1 MLSPTR
7 RRLQSLSIPAIP
19 IFALAMF
26 VAMADM
32 ARSEEKTEA
41 AKPPELP
48 AVTFVKAEN
57 KDVTP
62 SSEFVGRVEAV
73 QRVDLRARITGFL
86 DKQAFQDGQTVKEGE
101 LLYVIEQEPFAASVK
116 QAEANLAA
124 AKAQALNA
132 TTALKRAEILVE
144 RKTVSQATAD
154 DRLAEKRVADAS
166 VLQAEAALTQA
177 KITYSYTEIRSPI
190 NGRIGRSNIKPG
202 NLVTPESGVLA
213 TVVKQDPVY
222 VAFNVTERTVL
233 NFRRRVAEMGSS
245 DNDARKTLQMKLRL
259 SDGEIYG
266 EVGQL
271 DFTDVQVNPTT
282 DTIVIR
288 GTFANPN
295 GLLVDQQF
303 VVVIVETA
311 DPEERLVIPRNAIGL
326 DQRGQFVLMVNAE
339 NKIEERVIQTGAAFG
354 RDVAVT
360 SGLEPGDRIVVE
372 GGMKVRPRM
381 EVNAV
386 AAVKPGT

>member
-7 RRLQSLSIPAIP
+7 RCLQSLFVPVCGLA
-19 IFALAMF
+19 FLLAL
-26 VAMADM
+26 VGPV
-32 ARSEEKTEA
+32 RSEEKADA
-41 AKPPELP
+41 AKAAPLP
-48 AVTFVKAEN
+48 AVTFVEAAN

-73 QRVDLRARITGFL
+73 QKVDLRARITGFL
-86 DKQAFQDGQTVKEGE
+86 DKQAFQDGQTVKEDE
-101 LLYVIEQEPFAASVK
+101 LLFVIEQEPFAASVK

-132 TTALKRAEILVE
+132 TTSLKRAEILVE

-166 VLQAEAALTQA
+166 VLQSEAALTQA
-177 KITYSYTEIRSPI
+177 NITYSYTEIKSPI
-190 NGRIGRSNIKPG
+190 DGRIGRSNIKPG

-311 DPEERLVIPRNAIGL
+311 DPEERLVVPRSALGL
-326 DQRGQFVLMVNAE
+326 DQRGQFVLLVDAE
-339 NKIEERVIQTGAAFG
+339 NKIEERVVQTGNAFG
-354 RDVAVT
+354 RDIEVK
-360 SGLEPGDRIVVE
+360 SGLEPGDRVVIQ
-372 GGMKVRPRM
+372 GGLKVRPGM
-381 EVNAV
+381 QVNPV
-386 AAVKPGT
+386 AAEKQGT

>member
-1 MLSPTR
+1 MLSPTPR
-7 RRLQSLSIPAIP
+7 CLRSLFVPVGC
-19 IFALAMF
+19 FALLAAM
-26 VAMADM
+26 VGP
-32 ARSEEKTEA
+32 ARSEEKADA
-41 AKPPELP
+41 AKAPPLP
-48 AVTFVKAEN
+48 AVTFVQAAN

-73 QRVDLRARITGFL
+73 QRVDLRARVTGFL
-86 DKQAFQDGQTVKEGE
+86 DKQAFQDGQVVKEGE
-101 LLYVIEQEPFAASVK
+101 LLFVIEQEPFAASVK

-124 AKAQALNA
+124 ASAQALNA
-132 TTALKRAEILVE
+132 TTSLKRAEILVE

-177 KITYSYTEIRSPI
+177 NITYSYTEIISPI

-202 NLVTPESGVLA
+202 NLVSPESGVLA

-233 NFRRRVAEMGSS
+233 DFRRRVAEMGSTEK
-245 DNDARKTLQMKLRL
+245 NARATLQMKLRL

-266 EVGQL
+266 EVGKL

-311 DPEERLVIPRNAIGL
+311 DPEERLVIPRSALGL

-339 NKIEERVIQTGAAFG
+339 NKIEERVVQTGKAFG
-354 RDVAVT
+354 RDIGVT
-360 SGLEPGDRIVVE
+360 SGLEPGDRVVIQ
-372 GGMKVRPRM
+372 GGMKVRPGM
-381 EVNAV
+381 QVNPV
-386 AAVKPGT
+386 AAEKQGT

>member
-1 MLSPTR
+1 MLSPTPR
-7 RRLQSLSIPAIP
+7 CLRSLFVPVGC
-19 IFALAMF
+19 FALLAAM
-26 VAMADM
+26 VGP
-32 ARSEEKTEA
+32 ARSEEKADA
-41 AKPPELP
+41 AKAPPLP
-48 AVTFVKAEN
+48 AVTFVEAAN

-73 QRVDLRARITGFL
+73 QRVDLRARVTGFL
-86 DKQAFQDGQTVKEGE
+86 DKQAFQDGQVVKEGE
-101 LLYVIEQEPFAASVK
+101 LLFVIEQEPFAASVK

-124 AKAQALNA
+124 ANAQALNA
-132 TTALKRAEILVE
+132 TTSLKRAEILVE

-177 KITYSYTEIRSPI
+177 NITYSYTEIISPI

-202 NLVTPESGVLA
+202 NLVSPESGVLA

-233 NFRRRVAEMGSS
+233 DFRRRVAEMGSTEK
-245 DNDARKTLQMKLRL
+245 NARATLQMKLRL

-266 EVGQL
+266 EVGKL

-311 DPEERLVIPRNAIGL
+311 DPEERLVIPRSALGL

-339 NKIEERVIQTGAAFG
+339 NKIEERVVQTGKAFG
-354 RDVAVT
+354 RDIGVT
-360 SGLEPGDRIVVE
+360 SGLEPGDRVIIQ
-372 GGMKVRPRM
+372 GGMKVRPGM
-381 EVNAV
+381 QVNPV
-386 AAVKPGT
+386 AAEKQGT

>member
-1 MLSPTR
+1 
-7 RRLQSLSIPAIP
+7 
-19 IFALAMF
+19 
-26 VAMADM
+26 
-32 ARSEEKTEA
+32 
-41 AKPPELP
+41 
-48 AVTFVKAEN
+48 
-57 KDVTP
+57 
-62 SSEFVGRVEAV
+62 
-73 QRVDLRARITGFL
+73 
-86 DKQAFQDGQTVKEGE
+86 
-101 LLYVIEQEPFAASVK
+101 
-116 QAEANLAA
+116 
-124 AKAQALNA
+124 
-132 TTALKRAEILVE
+132 
-144 RKTVSQATAD
+144 
-154 DRLAEKRVADAS
+154 
-166 VLQAEAALTQA
+166 
-177 KITYSYTEIRSPI
+177 
-190 NGRIGRSNIKPG
+190 
-202 NLVTPESGVLA
+202 
-213 TVVKQDPVY
+213 
-222 VAFNVTERTVL
+222 
-233 NFRRRVAEMGSS
+233 MGSS

-372 GGMKVRPRM
+372 GGMKVRPGM

-386 AAVKPGT
+386 AAEKQGT

>member
-1 MLSPTR
+1 MLSPTPR
-7 RRLQSLSIPAIP
+7 CLRSLFVPVGC
-19 IFALAMF
+19 FALLTALTGP
-26 VAMADM
+26 VQ
-32 ARSEEKTEA
+32 SEEKDA
-41 AKPPELP
+41 AKPAQPLP
-48 AVTFVKAEN
+48 AVTYVEATK

-73 QRVDLRARITGFL
+73 QKVDLMARITGFL
-86 DKQAFQDGQTVKEGE
+86 DKQDFQDGQVVKEGE
-101 LLYVIEQEPFAASVK
+101 LLFVIEQEPFAASVK

-132 TTALKRAEILVE
+132 TTSLKRAEILVE

-166 VLQAEAALTQA
+166 VLQSEAALEQA
-177 KITYSYTEIRSPI
+177 NITYSYTEIKSPI
-190 NGRIGRSNIKPG
+190 DGRIGRTNIKPG
-202 NLVTPESGVLA
+202 NLVSPEAGVLA

-222 VAFNVTERTVL
+222 VTFNVTERTVL
-233 NFRRRVAEMGSS
+233 DFRRRVAEMGSTE
-245 DNDARKTLQMKLRL
+245 DNARATLQMKLRL

-266 EVGQL
+266 EVGKL

-288 GTFANPN
+288 GEFANPN

-311 DPEERLVIPRNAIGL
+311 DPEQRLVIPRSALGL

-339 NKIEERVIQTGAAFG
+339 NKIEERVVQTGKAFG
-354 RDVAVT
+354 RDIGVT
-360 SGLEPGDRIVVE
+360 SGLEPGDRVVIQ
-372 GGMKVRPRM
+372 GGMKVRPGM
-381 EVNAV
+381 QVNPV
-386 AAVKPGT
+386 AAEKQGT

>member
-1 MLSPTR
+1 MLSPTPR
-7 RRLQSLSIPAIP
+7 CLQSLFVPVGC
-19 IFALAMF
+19 FALLTALTGP
-26 VAMADM
+26 VQ
-32 ARSEEKTEA
+32 SEEKDA
-41 AKPPELP
+41 AKPAQPLP
-48 AVTFVKAEN
+48 AVTYVEATK

-73 QRVDLRARITGFL
+73 QKVDLMARITGFL
-86 DKQAFQDGQTVKEGE
+86 DKQDFQDGQVVKEGE
-101 LLYVIEQEPFAASVK
+101 LLFVIEQEPFAASVK

-132 TTALKRAEILVE
+132 TTSLKRAEILVE

-166 VLQAEAALTQA
+166 VLQSEAALEQA
-177 KITYSYTEIRSPI
+177 NITYSYTEIKSPI
-190 NGRIGRSNIKPG
+190 DGRIGRTNIKPG
-202 NLVTPESGVLA
+202 NLVSPEAGVLA

-222 VAFNVTERTVL
+222 VTFNVTERTVL
-233 NFRRRVAEMGSS
+233 DFRRRVAEMGSTE
-245 DNDARKTLQMKLRL
+245 DNARATLQMKLRL

-266 EVGQL
+266 EVGKL

-288 GTFANPN
+288 GEFANPN

-311 DPEERLVIPRNAIGL
+311 DPEQRLVIPRSALGL

-339 NKIEERVIQTGAAFG
+339 NKIEERVVQTGKAFG
-354 RDVAVT
+354 RDIGVT
-360 SGLEPGDRIVVE
+360 SGLEPGDRVVIQ
-372 GGMKVRPRM
+372 GGMKVRPGM
-381 EVNAV
+381 QVNPV
-386 AAVKPGT
+386 AAEKQGT

>member
-1 MLSPTR
+1 MLSPTPR
-7 RRLQSLSIPAIP
+7 CLRSLFVPVGC
-19 IFALAMF
+19 FALLAAM
-26 VAMADM
+26 VGP
-32 ARSEEKTEA
+32 ARSEEKADA
-41 AKPPELP
+41 AKAPPLP
-48 AVTFVKAEN
+48 AVTFVQAAN

-73 QRVDLRARITGFL
+73 QRVDLRARVTGFL
-86 DKQAFQDGQTVKEGE
+86 DKQAFQDGQVVKEGE
-101 LLYVIEQEPFAASVK
+101 LLFVIEQEPFAASVK

-124 AKAQALNA
+124 ASAQALNA
-132 TTALKRAEILVE
+132 TTSLKRAEILVE

-177 KITYSYTEIRSPI
+177 NITYSYTEIISPI

-202 NLVTPESGVLA
+202 NLVSAESGVLA

-233 NFRRRVAEMGSS
+233 DFRRRVAEMGSTEK
-245 DNDARKTLQMKLRL
+245 NARATLQMKLRL

-266 EVGQL
+266 EVGKL

-282 DTIVIR
+282 DTILIR

-311 DPEERLVIPRNAIGL
+311 DPEERLVIPRSALGL

-339 NKIEERVIQTGAAFG
+339 NKIEERVVQTGKAFG
-354 RDVAVT
+354 RDIGVT
-360 SGLEPGDRIVVE
+360 SGLEPGDRVVIQ
-372 GGMKVRPRM
+372 GGMKVRPGM
-381 EVNAV
+381 QVNPV
-386 AAVKPGT
+386 AAEKQGT

>member
-1 MLSPTR
+1 MVGP
-7 RRLQSLSIPAIP
+7 
-19 IFALAMF
+19 
-26 VAMADM
+26 
-32 ARSEEKTEA
+32 ARSEEKADA
-41 AKPPELP
+41 AKAPPLP
-48 AVTFVKAEN
+48 AVTFVEAAN

-73 QRVDLRARITGFL
+73 QRVDLRARVTGFL
-86 DKQAFQDGQTVKEGE
+86 DKQAFQDGQVVKEGE
-101 LLYVIEQEPFAASVK
+101 LLFVIEQEPFAASVK

-124 AKAQALNA
+124 ASAQALNA
-132 TTALKRAEILVE
+132 TTSLKRAEILVE

-177 KITYSYTEIRSPI
+177 NITYSYTEIISPI

-202 NLVTPESGVLA
+202 NLVSPESGVLA

-233 NFRRRVAEMGSS
+233 DFRRRVAEMGSTEK
-245 DNDARKTLQMKLRL
+245 NARATLQMKLRL

-266 EVGQL
+266 EVGKL

-311 DPEERLVIPRNAIGL
+311 DPEERLVIPRSALGL

-339 NKIEERVIQTGAAFG
+339 NKIEERVVQTGKAFG
-354 RDVAVT
+354 RDIGVT
-360 SGLEPGDRIVVE
+360 SGLEPGDRVIIQ
-372 GGMKVRPRM
+372 GGMKVRPGM
-381 EVNAV
+381 QVNPV
-386 AAVKPGT
+386 AAEKQGT

>member
-7 RRLQSLSIPAIP
+7 RCLQSLFVPVCG
-19 IFALAMF
+19 LA
-26 VAMADM
+26 VLVTLLGP
-32 ARSEEKTEA
+32 ARSEEEA
-41 AKPPELP
+41 DSKQAAPLP
-48 AVTFVKAEN
+48 AVTFVAAAK

-62 SSEFVGRVEAV
+62 SSDFVGRVEAV

-101 LLYVIEQEPFAASVK
+101 LLFVIEQEPFAASVK

-190 NGRIGRSNIKPG
+190 DGRIGRSNIKPG

-311 DPEERLVIPRNAIGL
+311 DPEERLVIPRSALGL
-326 DQRGQFVLMVNAE
+326 DQRGQFVLLVDAE
-339 NKIEERVIQTGAAFG
+339 DKIEERVVQTGNAFG
-354 RDVAVT
+354 RDIEIK
-360 SGLEPGDRIVVE
+360 SGLEPGDRVVIQ
-372 GGMKVRPRM
+372 GGMKVRPGM
-381 EVNAV
+381 QVNPV
-386 AAVKPGT
+386 AAEKQGT

>member
-1 MLSPTR
+1 MLSPTPR
-7 RRLQSLSIPAIP
+7 CLRSLFVPVGC
-19 IFALAMF
+19 FALLTALTGP
-26 VAMADM
+26 VQ
-32 ARSEEKTEA
+32 SEEKDA
-41 AKPPELP
+41 AKPAQPLP
-48 AVTFVKAEN
+48 AVTYVEATK

-73 QRVDLRARITGFL
+73 QKVDLMARITGFL
-86 DKQAFQDGQTVKEGE
+86 DKQDFQDGQVVKEGE
-101 LLYVIEQEPFAASVK
+101 LLFVIEQEPFAASVK

-132 TTALKRAEILVE
+132 TTSLKRAEILVE

-166 VLQAEAALTQA
+166 VLQSEAALEQA
-177 KITYSYTEIRSPI
+177 NITYSYTEIKSPI
-190 NGRIGRSNIKPG
+190 DGRIGRTNIKPG
-202 NLVTPESGVLA
+202 NLVSPEAGVLA

-222 VAFNVTERTVL
+222 VTFNVTERTVL
-233 NFRRRVAEMGSS
+233 DFRRRVAEMGSTE
-245 DNDARKTLQMKLRL
+245 DNARATLQMKLRL

-266 EVGQL
+266 EVGKL

-288 GTFANPN
+288 GEFANPN
-295 GLLVDQQF
+295 GLLVDQQC

-311 DPEERLVIPRNAIGL
+311 DPEQRLVIPRSALGL

-339 NKIEERVIQTGAAFG
+339 NKIEERVVQTGKAFG
-354 RDVAVT
+354 RDIGVT
-360 SGLEPGDRIVVE
+360 SGLEPGDRVVIQ
-372 GGMKVRPRM
+372 GGMKVRPGM
-381 EVNAV
+381 QVNPV
-386 AAVKPGT
+386 AAEKQGT